1 MRLARRRPGRRS
13 PCNRTRAILELAR
26 AAPPGQAAGLP
37 EDVAIAAPETLAT
50 REPEP
55 ASPPA
60 AGPLDSGNAPQ
71 PAPGPRPAIVAEGL
85 TRRFDDVTAV
95 QDISFSVPAGSIFGI
110 IGPSGSGKTTTLRM
124 VMGSIA
130 PSSGSVQVLG
140 DDPVAFS
147 TATRERIGYMPQQFV
162 LYPDLTAG
170 ENVDFVASLF
180 GLLVFRRRRRVRHVL
195 RLLELWDARK
205 RRARDLSGGMQRRLE
220 LACAMVHEPRV
231 LILDEPTAGLDP
243 LLRQAVWEE
252 LHRLRGTGVS
262 IVVTTQ
268 YVGETEECDEVA
280 LISESRLVALATPEG
295 LRRLAFGGDLLEITT
310 NSTFDAATLAPI
322 PSIVSIRQT
331 GLREIRAVVD
341 DAATDLPQLVDAITA
356 AGGEIATAREAR
368 PSFDEVFAEL
378 VARDRKERDAAAR
391 SPEAAPGASPAAEA
405 APAEPAAPGPMPTA
419 EPAAATLGEVAPAEP
434 LLADEPAAPAAPHP
448 EAVARGDAVPP
459 EPDPVAAPDQQ
470 LAEDPRAD
478 R

>member
-1 MRLARRRPGRRS
+1 MP
-13 PCNRTRAILELAR
+13 
-26 AAPPGQAAGLP
+26 
-37 EDVAIAAPETLAT
+37 AT
-50 REPEP
+50 EPVPASEP
-55 ASPPA
+55 APA
-60 AGPLDSGNAPQ
+60 TEPV
-71 PAPGPRPAIVAEGL
+71 PATPREMAVEADAL
-85 TRRFDDVTAV
+85 TRRFDEVTAV
-95 QDISFSVPAGSIFGI
+95 DGISFTVPAGSIFGI

-130 PSSGSVQVLG
+130 PTSGSVRVLG
-140 DDPVAFS
+140 DDPVRFRN
-147 TATRERIGYMPQQFV
+147 ATREQIGYMPQQFV

-180 GLLVFRRRRRVRHVL
+180 GLLMLRRRRRVRHVL

-220 LACAMVHEPRV
+220 LACAMVHEPRL

-252 LHRLRGTGVS
+252 LHRLRRAGVS

-280 LISESRLVALATPEG
+280 LISESRLIALASPEG
-295 LRRLAFGGDLLEITT
+295 LRRMAFGGDLLEITT
-310 NSTFDAATLAPI
+310 SNTIDAATLAPI

-331 GLREIRAVVD
+331 GLREIQAVVD
-341 DAATDLPQLVDAITA
+341 DAATDLPALVDAISE

-368 PSFDEVFAEL
+368 PSFDEVFSEL
-378 VARDRKERDAAAR
+378 VARDRRERAEAVSAGNEAPARAASRETEEAAAV
-391 SPEAAPGASPAAEA
+391 PAASRAPDAVA
-405 APAEPAAPGPMPTA
+405 AAAD
-419 EPAAATLGEVAPAEP
+419 PAAADNAEP
-434 LLADEPAAPAAPHP
+434 TGTTGSSATRAIAAGAATGVDDPTLPTTGDES
-448 EAVARGDAVPP
+448 E
-459 EPDPVAAPDQQ
+459 
-470 LAEDPRAD
+470 EDPRAD